1 MRRRISLWLRR
12 HTRQCRFAGVVLM
25 LGMAYFLITQ
35 LTPFRIP
42 CLFQKITGFACPGC
56 GISHFCIRLLHLD
69 IPGAARENL
78 AIAVLAPIWLGAASS
93 AWCGI
98 RTGLPKTAGRK
109 SSCSGA
115 VWFFC
120 CCSAWCGICPIWSSS
135 CPPTSGR
142 MRRSPSVRC
151 LGAKR
156 NFPAFFRI

>member
-56 GISHFCIRLLHLD
+56 GVSHFCIRLLHLD

-78 AIAVLAPIWLGAASS
+78 AIAVLAPIWLGAAV
-93 AWCGI
+93 I
-98 RTGLPKTAGRK
+98 RM
-109 SSCSGA
+109 
-115 VWFFC
+115 VWHL
-120 CCSAWCGICPIWSSS
+120 SLIHI
-135 CPPTSGR
+135 
-142 MRRSPSVRC
+142 
-151 LGAKR
+151 
-156 NFPAFFRI
+156 

>member
-56 GISHFCIRLLHLD
+56 GVSHFCIRLLHLD

-78 AIAVLAPIWLGAASS
+78 AIAVLAPIWLGAAV
-93 AWCGI
+93 I
-98 RTGLPKTAGRK
+98 RRVWHPHWLAKNSRAEKLLLWGSLVFLLLFGVVRNLPHMEFLLPSYFQPDAPFTLRALL
-109 SSCSGA
+109 
-115 VWFFC
+115 
-120 CCSAWCGICPIWSSS
+120 
-135 CPPTSGR
+135 
-142 MRRSPSVRC
+142 RR
-151 LGAKR
+151 
-156 NFPAFFRI
+156 